1 MTDPTLKDRALD
13 SVEHI
18 VREMGIYGLTLD
30 AVAKSIGVS
39 KGGLLYHFPSKDSLI
54 DAVLARTADFWRTA
68 VDEAL
73 SKSEEGSGRI
83 AKVLIE
89 TFLVDPDKWEP
100 QCKRSAA
107 AMMVLMIQN
116 PKLTNPVRTIYVE
129 LLDRLSNDGL
139 PHGLGDC
146 ILAVIDGIWFQ
157 WVTSIAPVDKKR
169 VDSMRSQLLKWLK
182 ANEQTLPNSRRR
194 KAAVHTAPRIK
205 K

>member
-39 KGGLLYHFPSKDSLI
+39 KGGLLYHFPTKDSLI

-68 VDEAL
+68 VEEAI
-73 SKSEEGSGRI
+73 SNSNEGSGRI

-129 LLDRLSNDGL
+129 LLQRLSNDGL
-139 PHGLGDC
+139 PNGLGDC

-157 WVTSIAPVDKKR
+157 WVTGIAPVDKKR
-169 VDSMRSQLLKWLK
+169 VDSMRAQLLSWLQSNSQSK
-182 ANEQTLPNSRRR
+182 PNVRR
-194 KAAVHTAPRIK
+194 KTTAVKKASRIK
-205 K
+205 